1 MRVQA
6 VAESARQ
13 SKDAARRTLEAQA
26 RLITSFTQG
35 FPKTTDA
42 DRATIGIIVRDASG
56 TPTLTRRARPKGVLG
71 AEVWLTLI
79 DATQLAPNDPSALA
93 FLTMATKLSIRAD
106 FRSGDGGKTAV
117 YMTRWV
123 NTQGEKGP
131 WSEIATA
138 TVAA

>member
-1 MRVQA
+1 M
-6 VAESARQ
+6 
-13 SKDAARRTLEAQA
+13 
-26 RLITSFTQG
+26 
-35 FPKTTDA
+35 
-42 DRATIGIIVRDASG
+42 
-56 TPTLTRRARPKGVLG
+56 
-71 AEVWLTLI
+71 LI
-79 DATQLAPNDPSALA
+79 DAGQLAPTDRSALA
-93 FLTMATKLSIRAD
+93 LVMMAIKPSIRAE

>member
-1 MRVQA
+1 MRDTSPSPVPA
-6 VAESARQ
+6 PTTRPLTLVESGQ
-13 SKDAARRTLEAQA
+13 
-26 RLITSFTQG
+26 RLTHNLRLVDES
-35 FPKTTDA
+35 
-42 DRATIGIIVRDASG
+42 
-56 TPTLTRRARPKGVLG
+56 TLTRRARPKGVLG

-79 DATQLAPNDPSALA
+79 DAGQLAPTDPSALA
-93 FLTMATKLSIRAD
+93 FLTMAMKPSIRAD

-131 WSEIATA
+131 WSEIAMA